1 MCESKLRSKFR
12 NSLWKI
18 YNSTL
23 WWSSISF
30 SVFLISSKDG
40 LKLGLC
46 FQQFVIK
53 SYLTITSRISQHLI
67 GGISKG
73 VIRPKML
80 WFFHKDIVGPF
91 GPFLT
96 NHKKL
101 QFPLLWLVFTNSYF
115 LFIHLQSSYRKL
127 CCLKT
132 FIGHS
137 KLYFKINQ
145 SKTWFNHHR
154 NNVQTPK
161 LGLSPRWRMFMF
173 EL

>member
-40 LKLGLC
+40 LKLGSC

-73 VIRPKML
+73 VIMPKML
-80 WFFHKDIVGPF
+80 LFIHKGIVGPF

-101 QFPLLWLVFTNSYF
+101 QFPLLWLVLQTPIFY
-115 LFIHLQSSYRKL
+115 LFICKVVIGNYAILKLSSDIQSCILKSTNQKL
-127 CCLKT
+127 
-132 FIGHS
+132 G
-137 KLYFKINQ
+137 
-145 SKTWFNHHR
+145 FNHHR

-161 LGLSPRWRMFMF
+161 LGLSPKWRMFMF